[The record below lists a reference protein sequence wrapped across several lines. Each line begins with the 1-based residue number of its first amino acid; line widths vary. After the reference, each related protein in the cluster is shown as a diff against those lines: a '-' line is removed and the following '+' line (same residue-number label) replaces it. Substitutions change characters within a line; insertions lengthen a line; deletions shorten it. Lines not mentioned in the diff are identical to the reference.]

1 MNKMNLAPLP
11 TIRDDEGNMPR
22 SSDMDGFVD
31 ESVIHSIMAG
41 PTHHRSHALRD
52 DLALSADDDDFAG
65 WHFNAPSP
73 FRTMAEPPAPAPKM
87 PAPRRAVAP
96 AYLESGIGAPHTG
109 AHRWWVAGLGGI
121 ITTLLLSYLL
131 ITLAH
136 RPVADDTIQIG
147 SPLVLAPAQL
157 ENTDDSPAV
166 AADAGQA
173 SQEVT
178 KNITAH

>member
-11 TIRDDEGNMPR
+11 TIRDDENNMPK

-41 PTHHRSHALRD
+41 PTQHRSHAMPS

-73 FRTMAEPPAPAPKM
+73 FRTMEETPAPAPKM
-87 PAPRRAVAP
+87 PASRRAVAP
-96 AYLESGIGAPHTG
+96 AYLESGIGTPHTG

-136 RPVADDTIQIG
+136 RPIADDTIQIG
-147 SPLVLAPAQL
+147 SPLALIPL
-157 ENTDDSPAV
+157 ENT
-166 AADAGQA
+166 ADAPAAEASATQP

-178 KNITAH
+178 KNLTAH